1 MSLLFL
7 KSLREELQKSM
18 ELSWKVNG
26 DFAVPPSLSTS
37 TPISTAGEGALKW
50 SNSGFKS

>member
-7 KSLREELQKSM
+7 KSLREKLQKSI
-18 ELSWKVNG
+18 ELSWEVN

-37 TPISTAGEGALKW
+37 TSISTAGEGALKW